1 VLARPVMPGHVGD
14 AGSDIVL
21 SRQVRSCLARTGH
34 AGSCGLCLDRYC
46 PVVPGYVMLGQA
58 RSCRVMLVIL
68 GRKLSCCARLGHAW
82 PGRVMPSHV
91 GHAGSEIVL
100 LRQVRSSLARPGH
113 AGSRRVMLGQVE
125 SCWVKSV
132 YDGAYL
138 RLGHRPRGRAC
149 VLTLDLCP
157 SAAPPRPTYVA
168 KQIPVRE

>member
-1 VLARPVMPGHVGD
+1 MLGQD
-14 AGSDIVL
+14 
-21 SRQVRSCLARTGH
+21 
-34 AGSCGLCLDRYC
+34 GSCR
-46 PVVPGYVMLGQA
+46 VMWVMLGQILSCCA
-58 RSCRVMLVIL
+58 RLRHAWPGRVMPSHVGHA

-138 RLGHRPRGRAC
+138 RLGNRPRGWAC

-157 SAAPPRPTYVA
+157 IRSLSASYICCKANSNP
-168 KQIPVRE
+168 